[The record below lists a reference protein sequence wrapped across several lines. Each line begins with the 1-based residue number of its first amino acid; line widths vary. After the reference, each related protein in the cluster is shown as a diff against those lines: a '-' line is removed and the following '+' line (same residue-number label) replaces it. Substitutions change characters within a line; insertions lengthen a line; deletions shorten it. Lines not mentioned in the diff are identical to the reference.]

1 MSRAERPLSPHLQVY
16 RLQLTSVLSILH
28 RVTGVVL
35 GVGTLFLV
43 WWLAAAAVGPEC
55 FTSAQAFIGSVIG
68 RVLLLSWVWALFYHL
83 CNGIRHL
90 FWDAGVGYELT
101 AFYRSG
107 WAVVVVSVGL
117 TLLAFVVGYASRG
130 GS

>member
-1 MSRAERPLSPHLQVY
+1 
-16 RLQLTSVLSILH
+16 
-28 RVTGVVL
+28 
-35 GVGTLFLV
+35 
-43 WWLAAAAVGPEC
+43 PEC
-55 FTSAQAFIGSVIG
+55 FASAQAFIGSVIG

-101 AFYRSG
+101 ALYRSG
-107 WAVVVVSVGL
+107 WAVVVVSAGL